1 MVSFVTPV
9 VPLFV
14 PGSRPERF
22 AKADSSGADAVILD
36 LEDAVAP
43 GDKDR
48 AREAVV
54 AHAAALK
61 SAVVV
66 RINAAGTFW
75 HQADIAAVRRLDGV
89 SVMLPK
95 AERPEDIADMAR
107 HMARSV
113 SVIALVESAVG
124 LANLPDILAMPNVVA
139 VAFGSVD
146 FSLDLGCAHDRLILL
161 AAR

>member
-75 HQADIAAVRRLDGV
+75 HQAD
-89 SVMLPK
+89 
-95 AERPEDIADMAR
+95 
-107 HMARSV
+107 
-113 SVIALVESAVG
+113 
-124 LANLPDILAMPNVVA
+124 
-139 VAFGSVD
+139 
-146 FSLDLGCAHDRLILL
+146 
-161 AAR
+161 